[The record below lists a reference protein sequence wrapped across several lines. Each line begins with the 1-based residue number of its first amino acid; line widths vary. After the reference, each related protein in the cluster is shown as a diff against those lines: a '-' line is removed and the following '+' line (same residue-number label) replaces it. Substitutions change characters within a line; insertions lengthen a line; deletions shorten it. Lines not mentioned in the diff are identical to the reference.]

1 MDQGQ
6 PGFPATVFPEFLDR
20 MKGPHQVEIKTST
33 RLWSIKFYNATNIAK
48 SVPTRDA
55 ASAISSPTKRDAAQ

>member
-1 MDQGQ
+1 MDKGR

-48 SVPTRDA
+48 SVPT
-55 ASAISSPTKRDAAQ
+55 